1 MFERKQYMKR
11 SIAIVLSAAMVSTAL
26 LTSGCGRKNNNN
38 QTDNP
43 GHITESTNNT
53 NGTNNTNSTNNNG
66 TTNGMED
73 IFGTDGSM
81 GDSDNSGDSHSSET
95 TAMPPGNE
103 NPAYLK
109 PQGFEDLDFGG
120 KTFVIATQ
128 SGTDTRWETTKEIYT
143 DEPSAIGT
151 AVRERNKIIELLYN
165 CKIEVKDSEDPNGL
179 AMAEVTSNQHTID
192 LFSATTLG
200 KSPSEQGNIYNLYT
214 LGIDFSHDWWD
225 QKFVSTYSV
234 KTNAG
239 ENSLYALMGDFCLS
253 AFAATHAIFYNK
265 NVMATSPITENV
277 YELVKNKQ
285 WTMDKFAE
293 MVRLGAKE
301 TSGNS
306 NYVYAE
312 GDILGWVR
320 TGHAAHGLHTAS
332 GLSIIGTNDG
342 AFFFEAASDPAAW
355 TNVIDK
361 AIDIWTIEG
370 SETLGYTNVQNAVA
384 SGKALFASE
393 VIDVLERM
401 KNTEGVSLGLLPYP
415 LYNTSQDNYA
425 HYVDN
430 HVFTYHVPTSVSAT
444 EEMGRFLEVFGY
456 HSRHT
461 VRKAF
466 IDTYSYEY
474 CGDAES
480 SDMLTII
487 LDTRTYDPGYLYWSA
502 LEGDLSQM
510 ITSEQNNVA
519 KWTERK
525 TEAVAGDISTYITKI
540 SENGV

>member
-1 MFERKQYMKR
+1 MKR
-11 SIAIVLSAAMVSTAL
+11 SIALALSAAMISTTL
-26 LTSGCGRKNNNN
+26 LTAGCGRKNHN
-38 QTDNP
+38 T
-43 GHITESTNNT
+43 STNNDGHIDGTSTT
-53 NGTNNTNSTNNNG
+53 NNSTGGTNHTDDMG
-66 TTNGMED
+66 DM
-73 IFGTDGSM
+73 FGTDDSM
-81 GDSDNSGDSHSSET
+81 GDTDTDGSDGT
-95 TAMPPGNE
+95 TSMPPGDTSSQQPE
-103 NPAYLK
+103 EPAYIK

-128 SGTDTRWETTKEIYT
+128 SGTDARWETKKEIYS

-151 AVRERNKIIELLYN
+151 AVRERNKIVEMLYN
-165 CKIEVKDSEDPNGL
+165 CKIEINDSENPNAL
-179 AMAEVTSNQHTID
+179 AMSEVTSNQHTID

-225 QKFVSTYSV
+225 QTFVSTYSV
-234 KTNAG
+234 KTSAG
-239 ENSLYALMGDFCLS
+239 EDALYALMGDFCLS

-293 MVRLGAKE
+293 MIRLGAKE

-306 NYVYAE
+306 NFAYAE
-312 GDILGWVR
+312 GDILGWAR

-332 GLSIIGTNDG
+332 ALSIIGTENNN
-342 AFFFEAASDPAAW
+342 FYFEAEQDTSAW
-355 TNVIDK
+355 SGIIDK
-361 AIDIWTIEG
+361 AIEIWNIEG
-370 SETLGYTNVQNAVA
+370 GETLGYTNVQNAVA

-401 KNTEGVSLGLLPYP
+401 KNNEGVTLGLLPYP
-415 LYNTSQDNYA
+415 LYNSSQENYA

-430 HVFTYHVPTSVSAT
+430 HVFTYHVPTSVSET
-444 EEMGRFLEVFGY
+444 EEMGKFLEVFGY

-480 SDMLTII
+480 ADMLTII
-487 LDTRTYDPGYLYWSA
+487 LDSRTYDPGYHYWSA

-510 ITSEQNNVA
+510 ITSSQNNVA

-525 TEAVAGDISTYITKI
+525 RDAVTGDISTYITRI

>member
-1 MFERKQYMKR
+1 MKR
-11 SIAIVLSAAMVSTAL
+11 SIAIALSAIMISTTL
-26 LTSGCGRKNNNN
+26 LSAGCGRKN
-38 QTDNP
+38 
-43 GHITESTNNT
+43 SNT
-53 NGTNNTNSTNNNG
+53 SNNNNG
-66 TTNGMED
+66 HIGGSDTSGRNDGIMGE
-73 IFGTDGSM
+73 IFDTDGSM
-81 GDSDNSGDSHSSET
+81 GDNNSGDSHSTET
-95 TAMPPGNE
+95 TSMPPGE
-103 NPAYLK
+103 TTSDTEKNPAMIK

-128 SGTDTRWETTKEIYT
+128 SGTDARWETTKEIYT

-165 CKIEVKDSEDPNGL
+165 CKIEINDSEDPNAL
-179 AMAEVTSNQHTID
+179 AMAEVTSNQHTVD
-192 LFSATTLG
+192 LFSATSLG
-200 KSPSEQGNIYNLYT
+200 KSPSEQGNIYNLYS
-214 LGIDFSHDWWD
+214 LGIDFSNDWWD
-225 QKFVSTYSV
+225 QTFVSTYSV
-234 KTNAG
+234 KTAAG
-239 ENSLYALMGDFCLS
+239 EDALYALMGDFCLS

-265 NVMATSPITENV
+265 NVMATSSITDNV
-277 YELVKNKQ
+277 YELVKNKE

-293 MVRLGAKE
+293 MVKIGAKE

-306 NYVYAE
+306 NFSYEE

-332 GLSIIGTNDG
+332 ALPIIATQNQS
-342 AFFFEAASDPAAW
+342 FTFEAANDPSALSG
-355 TNVIDK
+355 VIDK
-361 AIDIWTIEG
+361 AIEIWNLEG
-370 SETLGYTNVQNAVA
+370 AETLGYTNVQNAVA
-384 SGKALFASE
+384 GGKALFASE

-401 KNTEGVSLGLLPYP
+401 KNNEGVSLGLLPYP
-415 LYNTSQDNYA
+415 LYSSSQENYA

-430 HVFTYHVPTSVSAT
+430 HVFTYHVPTSVSAI

-480 SDMLTII
+480 ADMLTII
-487 LDTRTYDPGYLYWSA
+487 LDSRTYDPGYHYWSS

-510 ITSEQNNVA
+510 ITSSQNNVA

-525 TEAVAGDISTYITKI
+525 REPVAGDISAYITRI

>member
-1 MFERKQYMKR
+1 MKR
-11 SIAIVLSAAMVSTAL
+11 SIAITLSAAMLSTAL
-26 LTSGCGRKNNNN
+26 LSAGCGRKNNHDH
-38 QTDNP
+38 TDNP

-53 NGTNNTNSTNNNG
+53 NGMNGTDRTNG

-73 IFGTDGSM
+73 IFGTDGSSD
-81 GDSDNSGDSHSSET
+81 GSDNSGESGSSET
-95 TAMPPGNE
+95 SSMPPGNE
-103 NPAYLK
+103 NPAQIK
-109 PQGFEDLDFGG
+109 PSGFEDLDFGG

-143 DEPSAIGT
+143 DEPSAVGT
-151 AVRERNKIIELLYN
+151 SVRERNKLVELLYN
-165 CKIEVKDSEDPNGL
+165 CKIQVNDSEDPSGL
-179 AMAEVTSNQHTID
+179 AMAEVTSNQHNVD

-200 KSPSEQGNIYNLYT
+200 RSPSEQGNIYNLYT
-214 LGIDFSHDWWD
+214 LGIDFSHEWWD
-225 QKFVSTYSV
+225 QTFVSTYSV
-234 KTNAG
+234 KTNSGAD
-239 ENSLYALMGDFCLS
+239 SLYALIGDFCLS

-265 NVMATSPITENV
+265 NVMATSPITDNV
-277 YELVKNKQ
+277 YELVKNKE

-293 MVRLGAKE
+293 MVKLGAKE

-306 NYVYAE
+306 NFAYAE

-320 TGHAAHGLHTAS
+320 TGHAVHGLHTAS
-332 GLSIIGTNDG
+332 GLSIIGTENG
-342 AFFFEAASDPAAW
+342 AFFFEAADDPSAW
-355 TNVIDK
+355 TGVIDK
-361 AIDIWTIEG
+361 AIDIWNTEG

-401 KNTEGVSLGLLPYP
+401 KNTEGVTLGLLPYP
-415 LYNTSQDNYA
+415 LYNNSQENYA

-466 IDTYSYEY
+466 IDVYSYEY

-480 SDMLTII
+480 ADMLSII
-487 LDTRTYDPGYLYWSA
+487 LDSRTYDPGYHYWNV
-502 LEGDLSQM
+502 LEADISQM
-510 ITSEQNNVA
+510 ISTGQNNIA

-525 TEAVAGDISTYITKI
+525 RGAVEGDISSYITKI

>member
-1 MFERKQYMKR
+1 MKKA
-11 SIAIVLSAAMVSTAL
+11 IALTLSAAIVSTTL
-26 LTSGCGRKNNNN
+26 LCSGCGKKNNTSTN
-38 QTDNP
+38 DN
-43 GHITESTNNT
+43 GHITQD
-53 NGTNNTNSTNNNG
+53 TNSSG
-66 TTNGMED
+66 LMDD
-73 IFGTDGSM
+73 IFGTDGPMSNTNN
-81 GDSDNSGDSHSSET
+81 DNSHSSDT
-95 TAMPPGNE
+95 TAMPPGE
-103 NPAYLK
+103 SSSEMTADPAQVK
-109 PQGFEDLDFGG
+109 PKGFEDLDFGG

-128 SGTDTRWETTKEIYT
+128 SGTDPRWETTKEIYS
-143 DEPSAIGT
+143 DNPDAIAT
-151 AVRERNKIIELLYN
+151 AVRERNKLVELLYN

-200 KSPSEQGNIYNLYT
+200 KSPSEQGNIYNLYS

-225 QKFVSTYSV
+225 QTFVSTYSV

-239 ENSLYALMGDFCLS
+239 QDALYALIGDFCLS
-253 AFAATHAIFYNK
+253 AFSATHAIFYNK
-265 NVMATSPITENV
+265 NVMETSSITENV

-293 MVRLGAKE
+293 MVKIAAKE

-306 NYVYAE
+306 QYLYEE

-332 GLSIIGTNDG
+332 ALSIIGNQNG
-342 AFFFEAASDPAAW
+342 VFYFEAEKDPAAW
-355 TNVIDK
+355 TEVIDK
-361 AIDIWTIEG
+361 AISIWNME
-370 SETLGYTNVQNAVA
+370 EAQTLGYTNVQNAIA

-401 KNTEGVSLGLLPYP
+401 KNTENVRLGLLPYP
-415 LYNTSQDNYA
+415 LYSSSQENYA

-430 HVFTYHVPTSVSAT
+430 HVFTYHVPTSVSET
-444 EEMGRFLEVFGY
+444 EEMGKFLEIFGY
-456 HSRHT
+456 HSRYT

-480 SDMLTII
+480 ADMLTVV
-487 LDTRTYDPGYLYWSA
+487 LDSRIYDPGYHYWSA
-502 LEGDLSQM
+502 PEGDLSQM
-510 ITSEQNNVA
+510 IVSSQNNIA

-525 TEAVAGDISTYITKI
+525 AAGVATDINTYITRI
-540 SENGV
+540 SENNT

>member
-1 MFERKQYMKR
+1 MKKT
-11 SIAIVLSAAMVSTAL
+11 IALTLSAAIVSTTL
-26 LTSGCGRKNNNN
+26 LCSGCGRKNNN
-38 QTDNP
+38 T
-43 GHITESTNNT
+43 STNNGNIT
-53 NGTNNTNSTNNNG
+53 QGTDSSG
-66 TTNGMED
+66 IIGD
-73 IFGTDGSM
+73 IFDTDGSM
-81 GDSDNSGDSHSSET
+81 GNGNSDSHSGNT
-95 TAMPPGNE
+95 TAMPPGE
-103 NPAYLK
+103 SSTEMTADPAQIK
-109 PQGFEDLDFGG
+109 PPGFEDLDFGG

-128 SGTDTRWETTKEIYT
+128 SGTDPRWETTKEIYS
-143 DEPSAIGT
+143 DSPDAIGT
-151 AVRERNKIIELLYN
+151 AVRERNKLVELLYN
-165 CKIEVKDSEDPNGL
+165 CKIEVNDSEDPNGL

-214 LGIDFSHDWWD
+214 LGIDFSHEWWD
-225 QKFVSTYSV
+225 QSFVSTYSV
-234 KTNAG
+234 KTSAG
-239 ENSLYALMGDFCLS
+239 QDSLYALIGDFCLS
-253 AFAATHAIFYNK
+253 AFSATHAIFYNK
-265 NVMATSPITENV
+265 NMMETSPISENV
-277 YELVKNKQ
+277 YELVRNKQ

-293 MVRLGAKE
+293 MVKIAAKE

-306 NYVYAE
+306 QLLYEE

-332 GLSIIGTNDG
+332 ALSIIGNENG
-342 AFFFEAASDPAAW
+342 AFYFAAEKNPAAW
-355 TNVIDK
+355 TGVIDK
-361 AIDIWTIEG
+361 AIEIWNME
-370 SETLGYTNVQNAVA
+370 EAQTLGYTNVQNAVA

-401 KNTEGVSLGLLPYP
+401 KNTENVRLGLLPYP
-415 LYNTSQDNYA
+415 LYSPSQENYA

-430 HVFTYHVPTSVSAT
+430 HIFTYHVPTSVSET
-444 EEMGRFLEVFGY
+444 EEMGKFLEVFGY

-480 SDMLTII
+480 ADMLTII
-487 LDTRTYDPGYLYWSA
+487 LDSRTYDPGYHYWSA

-510 ITSEQNNVA
+510 IVSSQNNIA

-525 TEAVAGDISTYITKI
+525 AAGIASDISTYITKI
-540 SENGV
+540 SENNV

>member
-1 MFERKQYMKR
+1 MKR
-11 SIAIVLSAAMVSTAL
+11 SIALALSAAMVSTTL
-26 LTSGCGRKNNNN
+26 LCAGCGRKNNN
-38 QTDNP
+38 T
-43 GHITESTNNT
+43 
-53 NGTNNTNSTNNNG
+53 STNNNG
-66 TTNGMED
+66 HIDGTSTTNNATGGTNHTGGMGD
-73 IFGTDGSM
+73 IFGTDDSM
-81 GDSDNSGDSHSSET
+81 GDTDNSGNSHPGET
-95 TAMPPGNE
+95 TSMPPGETSSTETE
-103 NPAYLK
+103 NPAQIK
-109 PQGFEDLDFGG
+109 PSGFEDLDFGG

-128 SGTDTRWETTKEIYT
+128 SGTDARWETKKEIYT
-143 DEPSAIGT
+143 DEPNAIGT

-165 CKIEVKDSEDPNGL
+165 CKIEINDSEDPNGL
-179 AMAEVTSNQHTID
+179 AMSEVTSGKHNID

-214 LGIDFSHDWWD
+214 LGIDFSHEWWD
-225 QKFVSTYSV
+225 QTFVSTYSV
-234 KTNAG
+234 KTHAG
-239 ENSLYALMGDFCLS
+239 EDSLYALMGDFCLS

-265 NVMATSPITENV
+265 NVMATSPIKDNV

-293 MVRLGAKE
+293 MIRLAAKE

-306 NYVYAE
+306 VFSYAE

-332 GLSIIGTNDG
+332 ALSIIGTENN
-342 AFFFEAASDPAAW
+342 AFYFDAARNTSAW
-355 TNVIDK
+355 SGVIDK
-361 AIDIWTIEG
+361 AIEIWNIEG
-370 SETLGYTNVQNAVA
+370 AETLGYTNVQNAVTG
-384 SGKALFASE
+384 GKTLFASE
-393 VIDVLERM
+393 VLDVLERM
-401 KNTEGVSLGLLPYP
+401 KNAEGVSLGLLPYP
-415 LYNTSQDNYA
+415 LYNSSQENYA

-466 IDTYSYEY
+466 IETYSYEY

-480 SDMLTII
+480 AEMLDII
-487 LDTRTYDPGYLYWSA
+487 LDSRSYDPGYHYWSS

-510 ITSEQNNVA
+510 ITSSQNNVA

-525 TEAVAGDISTYITKI
+525 NASVDGDISTYITRI